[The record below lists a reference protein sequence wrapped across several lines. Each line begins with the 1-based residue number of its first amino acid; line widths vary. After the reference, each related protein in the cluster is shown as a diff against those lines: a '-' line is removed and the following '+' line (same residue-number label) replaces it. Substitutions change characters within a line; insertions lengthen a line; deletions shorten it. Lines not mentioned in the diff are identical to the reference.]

1 MNCLEI
7 GSMLLMLR
15 KGYNTFLITN
25 YELLDYM
32 LEEELIVIDNCK
44 IVMTEKGNKYL
55 DDIIENKYLLLLRYI
70 SPDPDRFNEMI
81 LNKQNTNSSF
91 AKKLI
96 R

>member
-15 KGYNTFLITN
+15 KGYKNYFITN

-32 LEEELIVIDNCK
+32 LDEELITIDNCM
-44 IVMTEKGNKYL
+44 IVMTDKGNAYL

-70 SPDPDRFNEMI
+70 SPDPDKFNEMV
-81 LNKQNTNSSF
+81 LNRQNNNSNF
-91 AKKLI
+91 AKKLVK
-96 R
+96 

>member
-15 KGYNTFLITN
+15 KGYNNYLITN

-32 LEEELIVIDNCK
+32 LEEELIVIDNCM
-44 IVMTEKGNKYL
+44 IVMTEKGNAYL

-70 SPDPDRFNEMI
+70 SPDPNKFNEMI
-81 LNKQNTNSSF
+81 LNRQNNTSSF
-91 AKKLI
+91 VKKLVK
-96 R
+96 

>member
-32 LEEELIVIDNCK
+32 LEEKLIIIDNCK
-44 IVMTEKGNKYL
+44 IVMTEKGNKFL

-81 LNKQNTNSSF
+81 LNQQNNNSNF
-91 AKKLI
+91 VKKLV

>member
-15 KGYNTFLITN
+15 KGYNNYLITN

-32 LEEELIVIDNCK
+32 LDEELIVIDNCM
-44 IVMTEKGNKYL
+44 IVMTDKGNAYL

-70 SPDPDRFNEMI
+70 SPDPNKFNEMI
-81 LNKQNTNSSF
+81 LNRHNNNSSF
-91 AKKLI
+91 AKKLVK
-96 R
+96 

>member
-15 KGYNTFLITN
+15 RGYNNFLITN

-32 LEEELIVIDNCK
+32 LDEELITIDNCM
-44 IVMTEKGNKYL
+44 IVMTDKGNAYL

-70 SPDPDRFNEMI
+70 SPDPDKFNEMV
-81 LNKQNTNSSF
+81 LNRQNNNSNF
-91 AKKLI
+91 AKKLVK
-96 R
+96 

>member
-15 KGYNTFLITN
+15 KGYNNYLITN

-32 LEEELIVIDNCK
+32 LEEELIVIDNCM
-44 IVMTEKGNKYL
+44 IVMTDKGNAYL

-70 SPDPDRFNEMI
+70 SPDPNKFNEMI
-81 LNKQNTNSSF
+81 LNRYNNNSSF
-91 AKKLI
+91 AKKLVK
-96 R
+96 